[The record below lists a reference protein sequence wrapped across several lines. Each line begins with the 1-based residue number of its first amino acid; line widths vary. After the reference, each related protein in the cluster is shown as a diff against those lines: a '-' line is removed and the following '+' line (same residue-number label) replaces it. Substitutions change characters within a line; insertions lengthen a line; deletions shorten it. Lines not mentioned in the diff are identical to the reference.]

1 MKKVLALLSA
11 LLVTGQLAG
20 CALWPSAGVKG
31 EFSGTLGVNLT
42 DGRIVREEDS
52 HGGLHGDGDTV
63 LVLAFTGAERER
75 LEEEMDKADGW
86 KGLPLTENLNRVV
99 YEDYFGDLFKDV
111 PQDLTDGWYYFLDR
125 HSEAED
131 PEDDSGIFGRSSCN
145 FTLAIYDRGNGVLYC
160 YEIDT

>member
-63 LVLAFTGAERER
+63 LVLAFTGSGERT
-75 LEEEMDKADGW
+75 AGGGDGQ
-86 KGLPLTENLNRVV
+86 GCQ
-99 YEDYFGDLFKDV
+99 G
-111 PQDLTDGWYYFLDR
+111 
-125 HSEAED
+125 
-131 PEDDSGIFGRSSCN
+131 GRACP
-145 FTLAIYDRGNGVLYC
+145 
-160 YEIDT
+160 